1 MTRGAARCSK
11 KSRLSSVD
19 VAARSTSTGVATLR
33 RARVTRGGPLP
44 SRAARDAPR
53 LREVRDDPLRR
64 RHVPRRVDAA
74 VPRLGRVVVER
85 RRRRASII
93 RRVGCDDRRDAVAL
107 LRRLDVVPSSRLS
120 HLAFSPSAA
129 HRVREPHRADV
140 AAVRDPRRRRRS
152 RLSVIRR
159 TRRSRGGQR
168 GARVRVGVDA
178 DADARARRASR
189 RGVAST
195 TPRRVAAPVV
205 AASTSRRG
213 VKPHRRDE
221 PSDEHLS
228 IIHRHRRARGVVF
241 HPPAVPLTA
250 APSLSR
256 ARVRVRGE
264 QHDVTRASGRSRRT
278 SRRRV

>member
-33 RARVTRGGPLP
+33 YARVTRGGPLP

-74 VPRLGRVVVER
+74 VPRLGRGVVVER

-159 TRRSRGGQR
+159 TRISFGGSA
-168 GARVRVGVDA
+168 ARAFASEWTPTRTP
-178 DADARARRASR
+178 ARAARRA
-189 RGVAST
+189 
-195 TPRRVAAPVV
+195 AA
-205 AASTSRRG
+205 
-213 VKPHRRDE
+213 
-221 PSDEHLS
+221 
-228 IIHRHRRARGVVF
+228 
-241 HPPAVPLTA
+241 
-250 APSLSR
+250 
-256 ARVRVRGE
+256 
-264 QHDVTRASGRSRRT
+264 
-278 SRRRV
+278 SRRRRRAASRPPSSRLQLAVAA

>member
-1 MTRGAARCSK
+1 M
-11 KSRLSSVD
+11 
-19 VAARSTSTGVATLR
+19 TGVATLR
-33 RARVTRGGPLP
+33 YARVTRGGPLP

-74 VPRLGRVVVER
+74 VPRLGRRVVVER

-152 RLSVIRR
+152 RLSVISSNANIVR
-159 TRRSRGGQR
+159 GQR

-189 RGVAST
+189 RSVAST

-228 IIHRHRRARGVVF
+228 HH
-241 HPPAVPLTA
+241 
-250 APSLSR
+250 SS
-256 ARVRVRGE
+256 
-264 QHDVTRASGRSRRT
+264 T
-278 SRRRV
+278 S

>member
-33 RARVTRGGPLP
+33 YARVTRGGPLP

-74 VPRLGRVVVER
+74 VPRLGRGVVVER

-120 HLAFSPSAA
+120 PLAFSPSAA

-140 AAVRDPRRRRRS
+140 AVVRDPRRRRRS

-159 TRRSRGGQR
+159 TRTSFGGSA
-168 GARVRVGVDA
+168 ARAFASEWTPTRTP
-178 DADARARRASR
+178 ARAARRA
-189 RGVAST
+189 
-195 TPRRVAAPVV
+195 AA
-205 AASTSRRG
+205 
-213 VKPHRRDE
+213 
-221 PSDEHLS
+221 
-228 IIHRHRRARGVVF
+228 
-241 HPPAVPLTA
+241 
-250 APSLSR
+250 
-256 ARVRVRGE
+256 
-264 QHDVTRASGRSRRT
+264 
-278 SRRRV
+278 SRRRRRAASRPPSSRLQLAVAA